1 MMWRRVH
8 VGAGVQVEMFDY
20 SESCSA
26 ALKWD
31 LPAEDHGMAASEYEV
46 ETRVYGGPIHS
57 VRSSKRTMGAV
68 DHLPKATRFLVRV
81 RARNQVGWSEYGE
94 ALSFWSCST

>member
-57 VRSSKRTMGAV
+57 VRASRRRP
-68 DHLPKATRFLVRV
+68 LPLT
-81 RARNQVGWSEYGE
+81 
-94 ALSFWSCST
+94 LSFPPFFRTSEGY